1 MARPIAV
8 LRPEPANRV
17 TAAAIEARGRR
28 AIRLPL
34 FEARPMTWEVPD
46 PDNFDALI
54 ITSTNALRHG
64 GAGLKRLIGLP
75 LYTVGPASAEA
86 GRRMGF
92 HLAGTGG
99 AGSSELLWLAEGAGV
114 RRALHLAG
122 RERTIAPGGIVA
134 EIVTVYASDAVA
146 VSPEQVARLKGSVAL
161 VQSARAGA
169 RLAELITDRAGIA
182 IAAISPAAA
191 AAAGNGWERLVT
203 TRGIDSKALIDAAI
217 ALADGPRTN

>member
-1 MARPIAV
+1 V

-34 FEARPMTWEVPD
+34 FEARPMAWTPPD
-46 PDNFDALI
+46 PADFDALI

-64 GAGLKRLIGLP
+64 GAGLKRLLPLP
-75 LYTVGPASAEA
+75 LYAVGQASAEA
-86 GRRMGF
+86 ARRMGF
-92 HLAGTGG
+92 HVAGTGG
-99 AGSSELLWLAEGAGV
+99 AGSAELLALAERAGI

-134 EIVTVYASDAVA
+134 AILTVYASDPVA
-146 VSPEQVARLKGSVAL
+146 VSPEQTARLKGSVAL

-169 RLAELITDRAGIA
+169 RLAELVADRGAIA

-191 AAAGNGWERLVT
+191 AAAGTGWERVVT
-203 TRGIDSKALIDAAI
+203 AARIDSETLIDTAI
-217 ALADGPRTN
+217 ALAD

>member
-1 MARPIAV
+1 LARPIAV

-17 TAAAIEARGRR
+17 TAAAIEARGRT

-34 FEARPMTWEVPD
+34 FAAQPVAWSVPD
-46 PDNFDALI
+46 PAEFDALI

-64 GAGLKRLIGLP
+64 GPGLQRLLSLP
-75 LYTVGPASAEA
+75 LYAVGQASAEA

-92 HLAGTGG
+92 HVACTGTSGSAALLA
-99 AGSSELLWLAEGAGV
+99 LAEAAGV

-134 EIVTVYASDAVA
+134 RIDTVYASDAVP
-146 VSPEQVARLKGSVAL
+146 VSPEQAARLHGSVAL

-169 RLAELITDRAGIA
+169 RLAELVTDRASIA

-191 AAAGNGWERLVT
+191 AAAGEGWERVVAT
-203 TRGIDSKALIDAAI
+203 PSVESRALIDAAI
-217 ALADGPRTN
+217 ALAD

>member
-34 FEARPMTWEVPD
+34 FEARPMAWTPPD
-46 PDNFDALI
+46 PADFDALI

-64 GAGLKRLIGLP
+64 GAGLKRLLPLP
-75 LYTVGPASAEA
+75 LYAVGQASAEA
-86 GRRMGF
+86 ARRMGF
-92 HLAGTGG
+92 HVAGTGG
-99 AGSSELLWLAEGAGV
+99 AGSAELLALAERAGI

-134 EIVTVYASDAVA
+134 AILTVYASDPVA
-146 VSPEQVARLKGSVAL
+146 VSPEQAARLKGSVAL

-169 RLAELITDRAGIA
+169 RLAELVADRGAIA

-191 AAAGNGWERLVT
+191 AAAGTGWERVVT
-203 TRGIDSKALIDAAI
+203 AARIDSETLIDTAI
-217 ALADGPRTN
+217 ALAD

>member
-34 FEARPMTWEVPD
+34 FEARPMAWTPPD
-46 PDNFDALI
+46 PADFDALI

-64 GAGLKRLIGLP
+64 GAGLKRLLPLP
-75 LYTVGPASAEA
+75 LYAVGQASAEA
-86 GRRMGF
+86 ARRMGF
-92 HLAGTGG
+92 HVAGTGG
-99 AGSSELLWLAEGAGV
+99 AGSAELLALAERAGI

-134 EIVTVYASDAVA
+134 AILTVYASDPVA
-146 VSPEQVARLKGSVAL
+146 VSPEQTARLKGSVAL

-169 RLAELITDRAGIA
+169 RLAELVADRGAIA

-191 AAAGNGWERLVT
+191 AAAGTGWERVVT
-203 TRGIDSKALIDAAI
+203 AARIDSETLIDTAI
-217 ALADGPRTN
+217 ALAD

>member
-1 MARPIAV
+1 
-8 LRPEPANRV
+8 V

-34 FEARPMTWEVPD
+34 FAAGPIDWTPPD
-46 PDNFDALI
+46 PADFDALI

-64 GAGLKRLIGLP
+64 GAGLARLIGLP

-92 HLAGTGG
+92 HLAGAGR
-99 AGSSELLWLAEGAGV
+99 AGSSELLTLAEAAGV

-146 VSPEQVARLKGSVAL
+146 VSPEQVARLSGSVVL

-169 RLAELITDRAGIA
+169 RLAELVPDRASIA

-191 AAAGNGWERLVT
+191 KAAGSGWERVVTAASVGSEGLV
-203 TRGIDSKALIDAAI
+203 DAAI
-217 ALADGPRTN
+217 ALAD

>member
-1 MARPIAV
+1 M

-34 FEARPMTWEVPD
+34 FEARPVSWTVPD
-46 PDNFDALI
+46 PADFDALI

-64 GAGLKRLIGLP
+64 GAGLARLIGLP

-92 HLAGTGG
+92 NLAGTGSS
-99 AGSSELLWLAEGAGV
+99 GSAELLRLAEAAGV
-114 RRALHLAG
+114 RHALHLAG
-122 RERTIAPGGIVA
+122 RERTITPGRIVA
-134 EIVTVYASDAVA
+134 EILTVYASDPVT
-146 VSPEQVARLKGSVAL
+146 VSPEQVARLNGSVVL
-161 VQSARAGA
+161 IQSARAGA
-169 RLAELITDRAGIA
+169 RLAGLVADRASIA

-191 AAAGNGWERLVT
+191 AAAGSGWERVVT
-203 TRGIDSKALIDAAI
+203 TSTVDSEALIDAAV
-217 ALADGPRTN
+217 ALAD

>member
-34 FEARPMTWEVPD
+34 FEARPMAWTPPD
-46 PDNFDALI
+46 PADFDALI

-64 GAGLKRLIGLP
+64 GAGLKRLLPLP
-75 LYTVGPASAEA
+75 LYAVGQASAEA

-92 HLAGTGG
+92 HVAGTGG
-99 AGSSELLWLAEGAGV
+99 AGSAELLALAERAGI

-134 EIVTVYASDAVA
+134 SIVTVYASDPVA
-146 VSPEQVARLKGSVAL
+146 VSPEQAARLKGSIAL

-169 RLAELITDRAGIA
+169 RLAELVADRGAIA

-191 AAAGNGWERLVT
+191 AAAGTGWERVVT
-203 TRGIDSKALIDAAI
+203 AARIDSETLIDTAI
-217 ALADGPRTN
+217 ALAD

>member
-34 FEARPMTWEVPD
+34 FKAQPVAWDVPD
-46 PDNFDALI
+46 PADFDALI
-54 ITSTNALRHG
+54 VTSTNALRHG
-64 GAGLKRLIGLP
+64 GAGLTQLIGLS

-92 HLAGTGG
+92 HLAGSGG
-99 AGSSELLWLAEGAGV
+99 AGSAELLKLAEAAGV

-146 VSPEQVARLKGSVAL
+146 VSPEHVAQLNGSVAL

-169 RLAELITDRAGIA
+169 RLAELVTDRSSIA

-191 AAAGNGWERLVT
+191 QAAGSGWERVAIT
-203 TRGIDSKALIDAAI
+203 PNVNSTALIDAAI
-217 ALADGPRTN
+217 ALADGSRTN